1 VFIFQFPFHQNLGS
15 SLNEK
20 TRKTLVSTVDLSAGV
35 RLRVVCNLR
44 DVYVWQSAG
53 ILFSHASDRCSTSN
67 NTLQQLI
74 EKTHSGLLK
83 MVITLIACSA
93 VKIPRML
100 EKETHAI
107 AV

>member
-1 VFIFQFPFHQNLGS
+1 VLARGFEWYATCATSMFGS
-15 SLNEK
+15 
-20 TRKTLVSTVDLSAGV
+20 
-35 RLRVVCNLR
+35 
-44 DVYVWQSAG
+44 
-53 ILFSHASDRCSTSN
+53 
-67 NTLQQLI
+67 LQAFYSPTHSMTAQQATTYYIQLI

-100 EKETHAI
+100 EKETHAM